1 MGVYV
6 SKYSCIPVNPQI
18 ISNDIISHDISNN
31 ISNSTVVNASSIN
44 ILMDKPID
52 IFIDIHMSSAIEHVH
67 TPLRMKPVYT
77 LWDDM
82 ACHKA

>member
-1 MGVYV
+1 MGIYV

-18 ISNDIISHDISNN
+18 ISNDIISHDI
-31 ISNSTVVNASSIN
+31 TVVNASSIN

-52 IFIDIHMSSAIEHVH
+52 IFIDIHMSSAIEHVY
-67 TPLRMKPVYT
+67 TPLRMKPVYA

-82 ACHKA
+82 TCHNR

>member
-18 ISNDIISHDISNN
+18 ISSD

-82 ACHKA
+82 PCHNK